1 MKELKLLSVLFVSTL
16 ILSACGNSNPLDE
29 LADEINGWLGAES
42 TNNEEDTEDNND
54 ETGTDTE
61 ENTDTETDNGGEA
74 GTDTAENAEETER
87 LDYSHLMNKGEAVTL
102 DEGVHDVG
110 KDIEP
115 GRYTVTTDS
124 GYGSIYVTDEE
135 DRGVLGETIDGET
148 ESSEGNVTKFNV
160 FLDEDYSIEINYVES
175 MNFEPYETANVDIIY
190 PGQWVAGEDFP
201 AGVYDISLPETE
213 ETGSLEVTAHPE
225 YNKSRHT
232 LGSELYGGMT
242 EFTMSFEEGDVVSLR
257 YIREVTLTER

>member
-1 MKELKLLSVLFVSTL
+1 MRRIKLLSVLFFSSI
-16 ILSACGNSNPLDE
+16 ILSACSDPFDQ
-29 LADEINGWLGAES
+29 LADEINGWLGSDS
-42 TNNEEDTEDNND
+42 TSTSEETADS
-54 ETGTDTE
+54 
-61 ENTDTETDNGGEA
+61 DTETDTENDTETS
-74 GTDTAENAEETER
+74 TDTAGETEEIET
-87 LDYSHLMNKGEAVTL
+87 LDYSHLMNQGEAVTL

-175 MNFEPYETANVDIIY
+175 MNFEPYETENVDIIY

-257 YIREVTLTER
+257 YIPEVTLTER